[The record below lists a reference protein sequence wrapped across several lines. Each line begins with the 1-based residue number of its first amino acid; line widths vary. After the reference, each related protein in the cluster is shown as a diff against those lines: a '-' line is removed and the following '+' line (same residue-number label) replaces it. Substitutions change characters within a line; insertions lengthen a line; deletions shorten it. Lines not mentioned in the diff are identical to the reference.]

1 MMVKYLT
8 TVASTEQNISVN
20 NNNNSISSK
29 IKTEPVMF
37 PFKMAS
43 INSLLAPAT
52 SSGYPPTNKG
62 NSAAP
67 LKSTFSIQSILAESK
82 KVQEKCSEGDYPVSK
97 EMKHN
102 NNHLRDDI
110 VKGGN
115 DSRPF
120 VDDDDADNDPDS
132 DEFLDVE
139 GEELADLD
147 DDDDV
152 EDDADVDKKE
162 VEEEEEKVE
171 EKELSPEEKA
181 KLEEKKRNEKPPFS
195 YNALIMMAIR
205 QSPEKRLTLNGIYEF
220 IMKNFPYYRSN
231 KQGWQNSIRHN
242 LSLNKCFIKVPR
254 HYDDPGKG
262 NYWMLDPAAD
272 DVFIG
277 GTTGKLRRRN
287 TSASRSRL
295 AAFKRSFALGF
306 PPPPPHHGF
315 PGYPG
320 PPHFSGLAAAAAAAA
335 RYNGV
340 HFPGIPGFPGTIPG
354 GLPGAALAALAA
366 NGHPYFSMLKNGLHQ
381 LPPQGGGGPA
391 PPGSPL
397 APPTTSSSSSPLSM
411 PPSFG
416 GLHRP
421 PMFNSSLLFPSLSSH
436 YNLYS
441 GLRQLG
447 ALQGTTPM
455 SSASP
460 TAPRAPSSIS
470 SGSNGA
476 ISPPRTSFGLGSPVE
491 AYSNGAASPPRMSPP
506 NASSSSIAF
515 EANSST

>member
-1 MMVKYLT
+1 MVKYLT
-8 TVASTEQNISVN
+8 SITATENSIN
-20 NNNNSISSK
+20 NNNNVID
-29 IKTEPVMF
+29 PVMF

-43 INSLLAPAT
+43 INSLLAAPT
-52 SSGYPPTNKG
+52 SSGFPPSGKVNT
-62 NSAAP
+62 AAP
-67 LKSTFSIQSILAESK
+67 LKSAFSIQSILAESK
-82 KVQEKCSEGDYPVSK
+82 GREKCSDIDFATSNVERDVK
-97 EMKHN
+97 N
-102 NNHLRDDI
+102 NNNKI
-110 VKGGN
+110 GEN
-115 DSRPF
+115 SRQF
-120 VDDDDADNDPDS
+120 VDDIEDEDS

-139 GEELADLD
+139 GEELADL
-147 DDDDV
+147 
-152 EDDADVDKKE
+152 EDDEKIEEDEDLEDDQNKKDAE
-162 VEEEEEKVE
+162 DGKEDEKEEE
-171 EKELSPEEKA
+171 LTPEEKA

-306 PPPPPHHGF
+306 PPPPPHHPGF

-320 PPHFSGLAAAAAAAA
+320 HPHFPGLAAAAAAAA
-335 RYNGV
+335 RYNGMP
-340 HFPGIPGFPGTIPG
+340 FPGIPGLPSNMPG

-366 NGHPYFSMLKNGLHQ
+366 NGHPYFSMFKNGLPQLSHQ
-381 LPPQGGGGPA
+381 GNSGGN
-391 PPGSPL
+391 SSL
-397 APPTTSSSSSPLSM
+397 VPPTSSSPLGMGPAFSSL
-411 PPSFG
+411 P
-416 GLHRP
+416 RP

-441 GLRQLG
+441 GLRTLG
-447 ALQGTTPM
+447 VLQNSAPL
-455 SSASP
+455 SASP
-460 TAPRAPSSIS
+460 NAPRAPSSIS
-470 SGSNGA
+470 SSGGSNGGL
-476 ISPPRTSFGLGSPVE
+476 SPSRTSTAFGLGSPGGNY
-491 AYSNGAASPPRMSPP
+491 ANGHASPPRMSPP
-506 NASSSSIAF
+506 DAPSINF
-515 EANSST
+515 ETNST

>member
-1 MMVKYLT
+1 MVKYFS
-8 TVASTEQNISVN
+8 TVGSNEQNNLAITN
-20 NNNNSISSK
+20 NNNNNKNES
-29 IKTEPVMF
+29 VMF

-43 INSLLAPAT
+43 INSLLAPTA
-52 SSGYPPTNKG
+52 SSGYSSTNKG
-62 NSAAP
+62 NTAAP
-67 LKSTFSIQSILAESK
+67 LKSAFSIQSILAESR
-82 KVQEKCSEGDYPVSK
+82 KVNDKCAEIDYSPAK

-102 NNHLRDDI
+102 NNNLRDE
-110 VKGGN
+110 VKASGA
-115 DSRPF
+115 F
-120 VDDDDADNDPDS
+120 VADDGEAVDEDS

-139 GEELADLD
+139 GEELADID
-147 DDDDV
+147 DEEEKI
-152 EDDADVDKKE
+152 EDDEDVDDEVDKKE
-162 VEEEEEKVE
+162 AEDGKVE

-320 PPHFSGLAAAAAAAA
+320 PPHFPGLAAAAAAAA

-340 HFPGIPGFPGTIPG
+340 PFPGLPGLHSSMPG

-366 NGHPYFSMLKNGLHQ
+366 NGHPYFSMLKNGLPQ
-381 LPPQGGGGPA
+381 LPSQAGSTQG
-391 PPGSPL
+391 GSPL
-397 APPTTSSSSSPLSM
+397 APPTSSAPSSPLGM
-411 PPSFG
+411 PPGFA
-416 GLHRP
+416 GLPRP

-441 GLRQLG
+441 GLRTLS
-447 ALQGTTPM
+447 ALQGSTPL

-476 ISPPRTSFGLGSPVE
+476 ISPPRTAFGLGSPVE
-491 AYSNGAASPPRMSPP
+491 AYYSNGAASPPRMSPP
-506 NASSSSIAF
+506 NAPSIAF
-515 EANSST
+515 ESGSTS